1 MTRANSPNP
10 SAFMRQDHTPDAR
23 LCNHIAW
30 SARWR
35 DRKFSI
41 EAATKALSRADAPDG
56 LDPVEAG
63 LALRTLAWQATWKG
77 QFAAAE
83 DYAGRAILFL
93 EESDSWA
100 ALVDAHVA
108 KATIH
113 LTRFRMD
120 LAKEDLQIARQI
132 VARDRRPDTLVNL
145 LCTETILLRIYRA
158 DDEAYACLTE
168 AMHHASGNEEARV
181 LHQLARFYVYVDNHG
196 EAIAKAKLA
205 VVSARRW
212 NNRVIL
218 PYTLEYHGS
227 LLAASGHRE
236 YARACLGEALEL
248 ARSDKDMRA
257 ECFVLTRLG
266 ELDALEGNL
275 ESAAGRLGVARR
287 KTEQLGLPFWEQRVL
302 SSLASVLEQKGEYRG
317 AFEALKAYRSVV
329 EAARF

>member
-83 DYAGRAILFL
+83 DYADRAILFL

-205 VVSARRW
+205 VVSGPALAQSRHSALHARIPR
-212 NNRVIL
+212 L
-218 PYTLEYHGS
+218 SPGS
-227 LLAASGHRE
+227 LGPSGI
-236 YARACLGEALEL
+236 RACLPR
-248 ARSDKDMRA
+248 RSSRTRA
-257 ECFVLTRLG
+257 VG
-266 ELDALEGNL
+266 QGH
-275 ESAAGRLGVARR
+275 AGGVFRADP
-287 KTEQLGLPFWEQRVL
+287 TW
-302 SSLASVLEQKGEYRG
+302 
-317 AFEALKAYRSVV
+317 
-329 EAARF
+329 